1 MPQLLST
8 LIVAPRL
15 RKQRFYC
22 AIGLFI
28 AILLFGSI
36 PGARAEIGRVGSG
49 VVLHLAAYAVL
60 TLLLFT
66 GVEGSRK
73 ERALKAMFGAMLMGA
88 IDELVQSM
96 LPYRVG
102 AVLDW
107 VIDATAATVTAW
119 LLWAF
124 LPESHTPLQV

>member
-1 MPQLLST
+1 MLQTLST
-8 LIVAPRL
+8 LIVEPRL

-22 AIGLFI
+22 AIALFL
-28 AILLFGSI
+28 AILVFGSI
-36 PGARAEIGRVGSG
+36 PGARAEIGRYGSG
-49 VVLHLAAYAVL
+49 VVLHLGAYAVL

-66 GVEGSRK
+66 GLEGSRK

-88 IDELVQSM
+88 SDELVQSL

-102 AVLDW
+102 AMLDW
-107 VIDATAATVTAW
+107 MIDATAAIVTAG

-124 LPESHTPLQV
+124 LPDSTTPLRA